1 MKRVFQTRHFSRWLK
16 KTELS
21 IEALCK
27 AVEEM
32 ERGLI
37 DVNLGGGIMK
47 KRVALPGRGKR
58 GSTRTLVAT
67 NNANRWFF
75 LFGFEKSERDNI
87 SEKELI
93 ALKALAADLLHM
105 STAQLEAAVA
115 EKTLLEICHES
126 QDTRQKSN
134 S

>member
-37 DVNLGGGIMK
+37 DANLGGGIMK

-67 NNANRWFF
+67 NNANRWSSY
-75 LFGFEKSERDNI
+75 LDLKKTSETI
-87 SEKELI
+87 SAKR
-93 ALKALAADLLHM
+93 
-105 STAQLEAAVA
+105 S
-115 EKTLLEICHES
+115 
-126 QDTRQKSN
+126 
-134 S
+134 